1 MFIVAEPGL
10 KLDEIEEVQREVA
23 ELLAREEAG
32 ASGEL
37 LPAKDGEDEATGEE
51 DVANDEPE
59 SGSKDGLGES
69 TEPVAKN
76 NEAPSKEDGDQTA
89 TPEN

>member
-1 MFIVAEPGL
+1 L

-32 ASGEL
+32 ARGEL
-37 LPAKDGEDEATGEE
+37 LPAKDGEDETTGEE
-51 DVANDEPE
+51 DVANGEPE
-59 SGSKDGLGES
+59 SGLKDGLGES

-89 TPEN
+89 TPED